1 MKNIMHYVGKYMTKW
16 LVVATLVGI
25 GGGLSAVV
33 LKKAIDFTG
42 AISQYVPLVFAPM
55 IGGALV
61 SILYLWDPFAAG
73 FGTNHY
79 ISEVN
84 QRAGF
89 LKLKTLF
96 SKLMATAITLGFQ
109 GSGGVEGPMLVMGGG
124 LADGIA
130 NMPIIKNYFYEEDK
144 RILTICGAAGAV
156 GAIFRSPLGGGIF
169 VVEVLFR
176 SSLHYAD
183 LFPALLSST
192 MGFVIYSMLSS
203 SVPLFII
210 PDYLPNVYN
219 IPFFILAGILAGLLS
234 LVFMAIFRWA
244 QNIFKGLPYQK
255 IHPLLGGVLT
265 GLIVYVMPRVGG
277 TGNHVI
283 QEMID
288 FNLSFGILLLLLFNK
303 MLSTSFTVASG
314 GSGGLVI
321 PALYIGAIAGNMISS
336 IAANGDIGLSA
347 SLVIAGMAA
356 SLASIANVPIAATI
370 MLVEMVGLRL
380 GVPATIG
387 SIVGYALGHSQVI
400 YGVTK
405 PDQWQYEEMEKWR
418 RHDAKD
424 DSH

>member
-1 MKNIMHYVGKYMTKW
+1 
-16 LVVATLVGI
+16 
-25 GGGLSAVV
+25 
-33 LKKAIDFTG
+33 
-42 AISQYVPLVFAPM
+42 
-55 IGGALV
+55 
-61 SILYLWDPFAAG
+61 
-73 FGTNHY
+73 
-79 ISEVN
+79 
-84 QRAGF
+84 
-89 LKLKTLF
+89 
-96 SKLMATAITLGFQ
+96 
-109 GSGGVEGPMLVMGGG
+109 
-124 LADGIA
+124 
-130 NMPIIKNYFYEEDK
+130 
-144 RILTICGAAGAV
+144 
-156 GAIFRSPLGGGIF
+156 
-169 VVEVLFR
+169 
-176 SSLHYAD
+176 
-183 LFPALLSST
+183 
-192 MGFVIYSMLSS
+192 
-203 SVPLFII
+203 
-210 PDYLPNVYN
+210 
-219 IPFFILAGILAGLLS
+219 
-234 LVFMAIFRWA
+234 
-244 QNIFKGLPYQK
+244 
-255 IHPLLGGVLT
+255 
-265 GLIVYVMPRVGG
+265 MPRVGG

-288 FNLSFGILLLLLFNK
+288 FNLSFGILLLLLFGK